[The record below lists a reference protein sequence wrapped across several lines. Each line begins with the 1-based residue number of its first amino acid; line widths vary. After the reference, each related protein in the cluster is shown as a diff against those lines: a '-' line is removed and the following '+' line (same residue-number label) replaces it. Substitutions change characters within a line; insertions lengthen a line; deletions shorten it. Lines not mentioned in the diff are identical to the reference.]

1 MQYTAVMRSPIVVTG
16 TPRSGKSVIC
26 RTAVLEKCYQWVRE
40 PLMIWNM
47 DLGARKDDCRS
58 ALEAPPDLKERIQN
72 ACAKLLESQNNRYI
86 DDLSYHALRIP
97 FLHAVFPEAK
107 IIHVVRKPEH
117 AIPEMLYGWTYR
129 DSVGKAFVRR
139 RKNIRLQGLP
149 RLALRF
155 AGNYLSSRLRG
166 SRKTWG
172 PRVPDLEQF
181 VSSHKSAEVAAFQW
195 KNMVEIAMDDL
206 AGIPQDNWIQV
217 QFDALLEEPAVQ
229 GLRIGEFCGVDNPQM
244 FAESV
249 AKFIEP
255 DFVFE
260 KKVYPTE
267 TEWNAIN
274 PMIEQVRERIGFV

>member
-1 MQYTAVMRSPIVVTG
+1 
-16 TPRSGKSVIC
+16 
-26 RTAVLEKCYQWVRE
+26 
-40 PLMIWNM
+40 
-47 DLGARKDDCRS
+47 
-58 ALEAPPDLKERIQN
+58 
-72 ACAKLLESQNNRYI
+72 
-86 DDLSYHALRIP
+86 
-97 FLHAVFPEAK
+97 
-107 IIHVVRKPEH
+107 
-117 AIPEMLYGWTYR
+117 
-129 DSVGKAFVRR
+129 
-139 RKNIRLQGLP
+139 
-149 RLALRF
+149 
-155 AGNYLSSRLRG
+155 
-166 SRKTWG
+166 
-172 PRVPDLEQF
+172 
-181 VSSHKSAEVAAFQW
+181 
-195 KNMVEIAMDDL
+195 MVEIAMDDL